1 LAYYLLDLTPAM
13 QEMFTPI
20 LFFFYIRPRFC
31 IMHNYHIATTS
42 VGLRDNLIVLA
53 VISITGI
60 GFV

>member
-1 LAYYLLDLTPAM
+1 M